1 MFSLLVLK
9 LLIQVAPWAKLI
21 LFIILQTVPSFLL
34 IFCQILIHFTKQQG
48 LFIFWV
54 LILLDPI
61 LQIQIHAFTQENPYQ
76 RLVLTVLLHYSM
88 DC

>member
-21 LFIILQTVPSFLL
+21 LFIILQTVASFLL
-34 IFCQILIHFTKQQG
+34 NFCQILIHFTKEQL

-54 LILLDPI
+54 LILLFPI